1 MMRRSLHAA
10 TAAALAWLFTDLC
23 AAQTIPFDLETLAS
37 RSQVV
42 AVGRCAEVRSAWNEK
57 RTLIHTWATYE
68 IEQAVPEI
76 KVHDGIVVK
85 ALGGTV
91 GTITQVVLD
100 GPQFAVGD
108 RDLLFLV
115 PSDEAGAYQ
124 LFGLGQGK
132 VPVRRSTGAGRDLV
146 RLPPPDGLQR
156 SPGREAGVSSPSAP
170 GEGPPGKG
178 LFSLQPLDGVLGSV
192 RRHNE
197 QKGGGR

>member
-1 MMRRSLHAA
+1 M
-10 TAAALAWLFTDLC
+10 
-23 AAQTIPFDLETLAS
+23 
-37 RSQVV
+37 
-42 AVGRCAEVRSAWNEK
+42 
-57 RTLIHTWATYE
+57 
-68 IEQAVPEI
+68 
-76 KVHDGIVVK
+76 HDRIVVK

-170 GEGPPGKG
+170 GRGRRERDCSRCNRSTECSGP
-178 LFSLQPLDGVLGSV
+178 FAATTA
-192 RRHNE
+192 E
-197 QKGGGR
+197 GGR